1 MSGVVNP
8 PESVYSRLTKE
19 EVHAQK
25 PQRYMSKYR
34 PTVVLEE
41 KSTKRPMRTM
51 GPAKVEVPSP
61 ENFLKKHSKEPK
73 VPEKAQC
80 SKEHTCTV
88 KKADV
93 PAQTDRPL
101 MGIHTKRD
109 FVQTATAV
117 TMKPQLTSVDT
128 RHGHRQLLETSG
140 LVPKYIKK
148 KHYGEVPE
156 YLQQRKEDERRAQE
170 EYEDFVK
177 EQRERG
183 AMKRL
188 SDQERQ
194 ATLEGL
200 KKTWDELHREY
211 QGLSFVTDNL
221 RKKSHRD
228 QLEVAM
234 KNLENDMDL
243 FKRFKTIYIPNN

>member
-1 MSGVVNP
+1 MFGVGNP
-8 PESVYSRLTKE
+8 PENVYSRRTKE
-19 EVHAQK
+19 EAHAQK
-25 PQRYMSKYR
+25 PKRYMSKYR

-41 KSTKRPMRTM
+41 KSSKRPMRTM

-61 ENFLKKHSKEPK
+61 KNFLRKHSKEPK
-73 VPEKAQC
+73 LPGKAQR

-88 KKADV
+88 KKPDV

-117 TMKPQLTSVDT
+117 TMKPQLASVDT
-128 RHGHRQLLETSG
+128 RNGHRQLLETSG

-148 KHYGEVPE
+148 KDYGEVPE

-170 EYEDFVK
+170 EYEDFVN

-183 AMKRL
+183 AMKCL
-188 SDQERQ
+188 SEQERQ

-200 KKTWDELHREY
+200 KKTWDELHHEY

-221 RKKSHRD
+221 RKKSQRE
-228 QLEVAM
+228 QLEVALQ
-234 KNLENDMDL
+234 KVENDMDL
-243 FKRFKTIYIPNN
+243 FKKFTTIYIPNN